1 MQNTEVTVVIPA
13 GPPSRWPQLVR
24 AVASARSQT
33 HRPAEVV
40 VVVDHDT
47 AYFRRVRRDL
57 AGATVIENGYA
68 PGLAGSRDTG
78 AFHVRTELIA
88 FLGDDVVADPQWLA
102 RLTHAFTDPAVVGA
116 GGGLHP
122 DWRDGRPRWLAD
134 ELMWT
139 VAPGAESAGTGVMV
153 APGSGTA
160 GMVVQRMVFR
170 EVGGFGRREASLP
183 MRMRSLSGGR
193 WRHVPDAVL
202 RHDVPGNAASF
213 RAFLRRCFRGGR
225 AAVRPM
231 PATVA
236 RNVGAAVRGRSVDHA
251 LRAGGAIAAMAAAGA
266 GAMVRR

>member
-1 MQNTEVTVVIPA
+1 MEHTEVTVVIPA
-13 GPPSRWPQLVR
+13 GPPSRWPELVR

-33 HRPAEVV
+33 HRPTEVV

-57 AGATVIENGYA
+57 AGATVLENGYA

-88 FLGDDVVADPQWLA
+88 FLGGDVVADPDWLA
-102 RLTHAFTDPAVVGA
+102 RLTRAFADPVVVGA
-116 GGGLHP
+116 GGGLRPH
-122 DWRDGRPRWLAD
+122 WRDGRPRWLAD

-139 VAPGAESAGTGVMV
+139 VAPRTG
-153 APGSGTA
+153 PA
-160 GMVVQRMVFR
+160 GMVVRRSLFR
-170 EVGGFGRREASLP
+170 EVGGFGRREAELP
-183 MRMRSLSGGR
+183 ARMRALSGGR

-202 RHDVPGNAASF
+202 RHDVPGGSASF

-225 AAVRPM
+225 AAIRPM

-251 LRAGGAIAAMAAAGA
+251 LRAGGALAAMAAAGA